1 MGHEDHRADAPKSLD
16 VAVLSVS
23 STRSLETDASGR
35 WIAQQAQAEGH
46 QVVFHEVV
54 PDDVDAIRNAVTRI
68 LVKPSPQAV
77 IITGGSGIT
86 PQDVTIEAVKPL
98 LAKELTAFAILFTQ
112 LSYTEIGSAAMLSRA
127 TAGVIGRAVVFCI
140 PGSLKA
146 CQLAC
151 RELIFPELGHLVRH
165 STGH

>member
-1 MGHEDHRADAPKSLD
+1 MGHAEHRADAPKSLE

-23 STRSLETDASGR
+23 STRSLATDESGH
-35 WIAQQAQAEGH
+35 WIARQAQAEGH

-54 PDDVDAIRNAVTRI
+54 PDDVDAIRNAVTGM
-68 LVKPSPQAV
+68 LVKPAPQVV
-77 IITGGSGIT
+77 IITGGTGIT

-98 LAKELTAFAILFTQ
+98 LAKELTAFAVLFTQ
-112 LSYTEIGSAAMLSRA
+112 LSYNEIGSAALLSRA

-151 RELIFPELGHLVRH
+151 RELILPELGHLIRH
-165 STGH
+165 SAGR